1 MHKDAVENAVYAMKY
16 QNRRIYGQTFGKEM
30 AEHFSFL
37 SMGKKDHLDRAGS
50 ASLHSREKKA
60 GFNQAEIVAKG
71 IIKKIP
77 ELPWM
82 QVLLKRIKATSPP
95 ERAGR

>member
-1 MHKDAVENAVYAMKY
+1 MTDPAEEYCYDCTRQKHLFVDGRSLWVHKDAVENAVYAMKY

-50 ASLHSREKKA
+50 AAFPAKKKA
-60 GFNQAEIVAKG
+60 GI
-71 IIKKIP
+71 
-77 ELPWM
+77 
-82 QVLLKRIKATSPP
+82 
-95 ERAGR
+95 